1 MTQSIMELAQVVRS
15 KNSGPY
21 ELVLDILFKDK
32 QTYSAVKT
40 SGQFTKDLIAS
51 LYKIDPRQVQNIVW
65 FDPANAVKS
74 LCQGISFQARSG
86 TPMCM
91 ALSNTRHYSRLN
103 STSKV

>member
-65 FDPANAVKS
+65 FDPANAVKVVMPRH
-74 LCQGISFQARSG
+74 IVSG
-86 TPMCM
+86 AVGDTDVYGAQQHAP
-91 ALSNTRHYSRLN
+91 LLKIEFNL
-103 STSKV
+103 